1 MEKFGVANSQKFDV
15 YASRLMPREE
25 FFTMGHRSCQGCG
38 EALAVRWVCKAIGKD
53 AIIAHATGCMEIV
66 SSGFPQ
72 TAWMNPWIHVAFENT
87 SAVAAGIETALRIL
101 HRKGK
106 MAEMPKVVAM
116 GGDGATSDIG
126 LQSLSGAME
135 RGHNFTY
142 VCWDNEAYM
151 NTGIQRS
158 SSTPF
163 GAMTTTSPPG
173 KESFGQSTWKKNMV
187 AIAVAHAI
195 PYVATVSPSYPFDL
209 YFKVKKALDTPG
221 PAYIHCLS
229 VCPTGW
235 RSATDISVRLGR
247 LAVETGVFPL
257 YEVVN
262 GRYRLTV
269 DVPRMRPVKDYLK
282 PQGRFRHLREPY
294 VNFIQQQTQERYQ
307 LLLDKCEAKYPEF
320 PSLAPAEEGELW
332 ISKD

>member
-1 MEKFGVANSQKFDV
+1 MEKFGYAQSPKFDT

-25 FFTMGHRSCQGCG
+25 YFTMGHRSCQGCG

-66 SSGFPQ
+66 SSGLPQ
-72 TAWMNPWIHVAFENT
+72 TAWMHPWIHVAFENT
-87 SAVAAGIETALRIL
+87 AAVASGIDAGLKIL
-101 HRKGK
+101 ERKGK
-106 MAEMPKVVAM
+106 LKGPMPKVVAM
-116 GGDGATSDIG
+116 GGDGGTSDIG
-126 LQSLSGAME
+126 LQALSGAME

-158 SSTPF
+158 SSTPY

-173 KESFGQSTWKKNMV
+173 KRSIGQATMKKNMV

-195 PYVATVSPSYPFDL
+195 PYVATASPSYPFDL
-209 YFKVKKALDTPG
+209 YFKVKKALEMPG
-221 PAYIHCLS
+221 PAYIHVLS

-235 RSATDISVRLGR
+235 RSATDLSVRLGR

-257 YEVVN
+257 YEVVH
-262 GRYRLTV
+262 GRYHLTIQ
-269 DVPRMRPVKDYLK
+269 PPKLMPVQHYLK
-282 PQGRFRHLREPY
+282 PQGRFRHLREPEIKL
-294 VNFIQQQTQERYQ
+294 IQRYTLAQ
-307 LLLDKCEAKYPEF
+307 YELLLDKCNAPYPEF
-320 PSLAPAEEGELW
+320 PVLPPEEEAPAQEGE
-332 ISKD
+332 

>member
-1 MEKFGVANSQKFDV
+1 MEKFGFAESQKFDT
-15 YASRLMPREE
+15 YASRLLPREE
-25 FFTMGHRSCQGCG
+25 FFTSGHRSCQGCG

-66 SSGFPQ
+66 SSGWPQ
-72 TAWMNPWIHVAFENT
+72 TAWMHPWIHVAFENT
-87 SAVAAGIETALRIL
+87 AAVAAGIDAALKVL
-101 HRKGK
+101 ARKGK
-106 MAEMPKVVAM
+106 ISGQVPKVVAM
-116 GGDGATSDIG
+116 GGDGGTSDIG
-126 LQSLSGAME
+126 LQALSGAME

-158 SSTPF
+158 SSTPY

-173 KESFGQSTWKKNMV
+173 KLSIGQATQKKNMV

-195 PYVATVSPSYPFDL
+195 PYVATACPSYLFDL
-209 YFKVKKALDTPG
+209 YFKVRKAIETPG
-221 PAYIHCLS
+221 PAYIHVLS

-235 RSATDISVRLGR
+235 RSATDLSVRLGR

-262 GRYRLTV
+262 GHYRQTV
-269 DVPRMRPVKDYLK
+269 EVPKLRPVTHYLK
-282 PQGRFRHLREPY
+282 PQGRFRHLRAPEID
-294 VNFIQQQTQERYQ
+294 FIQRQTLANYNLILQ
-307 LLLDKCEAKYPEF
+307 KCGAPYPEF
-320 PSLAPAEEGELW
+320 PVVSHTEKPMEEGQ
-332 ISKD
+332 

>member
-1 MEKFGVANSQKFDV
+1 MDKFGYAQSQKFDT

-25 FFTMGHRSCQGCG
+25 YFTSGHRSCQGCG

-66 SSGFPQ
+66 SSGWPQ
-72 TAWMNPWIHVAFENT
+72 TAWMHPWLHVAFENT
-87 SAVAAGIETALRIL
+87 SAVASGIESALKIL
-101 HRKGK
+101 SRKGK
-106 MAEMPKVVAM
+106 LKGPMPKVVAM
-116 GGDGATSDIG
+116 GGDGGTSDIG

-142 VCWDNEAYM
+142 ICWDNEAYM

-158 SSTPF
+158 SSTPY

-173 KESFGQSTWKKNMV
+173 KLSIGQHTQKKNMM
-187 AIAVAHAI
+187 AIAVAHGI
-195 PYVATVSPSYPFDL
+195 PYVATASPSYMFDL
-209 YFKVKKALDTPG
+209 YFKVRKAIETPG
-221 PAYIHCLS
+221 PAYIHVLS

-235 RSATDISVRLGR
+235 RSATDLSVRLGR

-262 GRYRLTV
+262 GRYHLTV
-269 DVPRMRPVKDYLK
+269 EMPKLRPVQDYLK
-282 PQGRFRHLREPY
+282 PQRRFRHLREKERA
-294 VNFIQQQTQERYQ
+294 FIQKYTLAQYE
-307 LLLDKCEAKYPEF
+307 LLLQKCGAAYPEF
-320 PSLAPAEEGELW
+320 PVLTEETKEETE
-332 ISKD
+332 